1 MNLNEEQRK
10 KIKDKALLMALCDYF
25 CNVNDEGWPDDPID
39 FLQRANSDY
48 HNYITISGD
57 EPNYDDPEAEYMI
70 VADCMS
76 SIITPLQLLEMVQDR
91 AYSIETNFYN
101 LLINIEKVE

>member
-1 MNLNEEQRK
+1 MNISEDTKK
-10 KIKDKALLMALCDYF
+10 KIKEKALCMAFSDYF

-48 HNYITISGD
+48 HSDITISED
-57 EPNYDDPEAEYMI
+57 EPNYDDPEAEYMV
-70 VADCMS
+70 VADYVNNM
-76 SIITPLQLLEMVQDR
+76 ITPLQLLEMVQDR

-101 LLINIEKVE
+101 LLINIGRAK

>member
-25 CNVNDEGWPDDPID
+25 CNVNDEGWPDNPLD

-57 EPNYDDPEAEYMI
+57 EPNYDDPEAEYII

-101 LLINIEKVE
+101 LLNELEE